1 MPFANNR
8 AGTNEHLIFVKNV
21 PQYLA
26 KDEVPKRFIQYNS
39 IGVKNVYPHSHITTV
54 VISFAAKHEAERAQ
68 RETDQMR
75 LDNVVL
81 RVEGYNKG
89 QSVRY
94 LRDKGHASRPLGA
107 VEEDDTGNYEEDT
120 QEEASIY
127 IPPLEPVV
135 VKYPKIASQGTT
147 WAHIAGKQRGAV
159 QPAVPA
165 VQEAEEKEEEDNE
178 ATPPK
183 TPTFTPR
190 LPTAVPDITWTS
202 KIRTSDE
209 FPSLMGQNSLLPTP
223 PNPQP
228 AVQEAEKEDEQNEA
242 TPPKTPTSTPRL
254 PIAVPDITWTSKI
267 RTSNEFPPL
276 MAQNPLLPTPPD
288 PQPPVPPTL
297 PTLTE
302 FLNTLSRSIQTPLSA
317 SRESEGSAHVPG
329 LPSSSNRTIVP
340 APPKTPDNAQSED
353 DDEQMV
359 KMENVSGWANE
370 RTGVQASVWEPI
382 DTTERIRHF
391 HCRDCWFCKRRLQSW
406 MRS

>member
-8 AGTNEHLIFVKNV
+8 ARTNEHLIFVKNV

-54 VISFAAKHEAERAQ
+54 VISFATKHEAERAQ

-81 RVEGYNKG
+81 HVEGYNKS

-94 LRDKGHASRPLGA
+94 LRDKGHANRPLGA
-107 VEEDDTGNYEEDT
+107 VEEDDTRYYEEEA

-127 IPPLEPVV
+127 TPPLEPVAA
-135 VKYPKIASQGTT
+135 KDPKIASQGST

-165 VQEAEEKEEEDNE
+165 VQEAEEKEEEEDNE

-209 FPSLMGQNSLLPTP
+209 FPSLMAQKSLLPTP

-228 AVQEAEKEDEQNEA
+228 PVQEAEKEDEQNEA

-267 RTSNEFPPL
+267 
-276 MAQNPLLPTPPD
+276 
-288 PQPPVPPTL
+288 
-297 PTLTE
+297 
-302 FLNTLSRSIQTPLSA
+302 QTPLSA
-317 SRESEGSAHVPG
+317 WREGEGNAHVPG
-329 LPSSSNRTIVP
+329 LPSSSNRTIVS

-353 DDEQMV
+353 DDEDMV
-359 KMENVSGWANE
+359 KMEKVSGWAKE
-370 RTGVQASVWEPI
+370 RTGVQASAWEPI
-382 DTTERIRHF
+382 DTTERIRHL
-391 HCRDCWFCKRRLQSW
+391 HCRDCWFCKRRMQSW

>member
-81 RVEGYNKG
+81 RVEGYNKS

-297 PTLTE
+297 TE